1 MKILIV
7 GSSGLI
13 GSELVPYLQRQ
24 GFEVG
29 RLLRYKQDKHPY
41 WSLEPISFHLQ
52 SFSHPD
58 VIINL
63 AGENIASGRWTD
75 KKKQLLIDSR
85 LQTTKCLIEHF
96 KKNPPKLFINASAI
110 GFYGERGEAVVDEN
124 SAAGGD
130 FVSDLVKQWEASCAP
145 IESQQTRLVKI
156 RTGIVLSK
164 KGGALA
170 KMLPAF
176 KLGLGGKIGTG
187 KQYMSWID
195 INDLCHALLF
205 IIQQQEISGPI
216 NLVAPNAAT
225 NMAFSEALSKQLSRP
240 CLFPL
245 PAFVVTALFG
255 EMGKELLL
263 ASTHVKPQKLLDAGF
278 QFEYK
283 ELKDSL
289 LNQLEGLR

>member
-1 MKILIV
+1 MKILII

-13 GSELVPYLQRQ
+13 GSELVPYLQNQ

-29 RLLRYKQDKHPY
+29 RLLRDKQDKHPY
-41 WSLEPISFHLQ
+41 WSVDPIGFHLQ
-52 SFSHPD
+52 QFSHPD
-58 VIINL
+58 IIINL

-75 KKKQLLIDSR
+75 KKKQLLIESR
-85 LQTTKCLIEHF
+85 IKTTQLLMEHF
-96 KKNPPKLFINASAI
+96 KNNPPKLFINASAI
-110 GFYGERGEAVVDEN
+110 GFYGERGDSVVDEN
-124 SAAGGD
+124 SVAGGD
-130 FVSDLVKQWEASCAP
+130 FVSDLVTQWEASCAP

-176 KLGLGGKIGTG
+176 KFGLGGKIGSG

-195 INDLCHALLF
+195 INDFCHAILF
-205 IIQQQEISGPI
+205 IIQQKTLCGPI

-225 NMAFSEALSKQLSRP
+225 NLFFSEALSKQLSRP

-245 PAFVVTALFG
+245 PAFVVRILFG

-263 ASTHVKPQKLLDAGF
+263 ASTHVKPKKLLDAGF
-278 QFEYK
+278 QFEYE

-289 LNQLEGLR
+289 FKQLEGR